1 MAHYGLKIIS
11 AFRIQMIIN
20 SMIIFFVLVIAYN
33 LFISSKLLLFLLA
46 CILLFNMLIFSIHS
60 KVDKENYNDLKDNIQ
75 NLDNL
80 KN

>member
-1 MAHYGLKIIS
+1 M
-11 AFRIQMIIN
+11 MIN
-20 SMIIFFVLVIAYN
+20 SMIIFFVLVLAYN

-46 CILLFNMLIFSIHS
+46 CILLFNMLIFLIHS